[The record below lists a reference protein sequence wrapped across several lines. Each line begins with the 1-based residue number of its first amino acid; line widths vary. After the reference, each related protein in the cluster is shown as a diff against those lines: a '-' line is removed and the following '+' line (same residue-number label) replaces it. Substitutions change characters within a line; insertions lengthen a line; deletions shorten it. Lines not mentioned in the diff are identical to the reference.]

1 MTQNDLKSSEEIGA
15 VLGLDSKSSGRRRL
29 WWLIGTG
36 VVLLLVVTAYFLLR
50 PSEGTALSFE
60 TAEVQRGDLT
70 VTVTATGT
78 VQPVNQVDVG
88 SELSGTIDEVLVDF
102 NDQVKRG
109 QLLARLDT
117 ERLQAQ
123 VIEAR
128 ASLESAKA
136 KVEEAKATV
145 LETRVR
151 FERCQKLAARQ
162 LCTGEELDTT
172 RAGHMRARAAEASAK
187 AQVAVAQAALE
198 ADETNLDKA
207 EIRSRVVYPGRGF
220 DPHGTARGRG

>member
-102 NDQVKRG
+102 K
-109 QLLARLDT
+109 
-117 ERLQAQ
+117 
-123 VIEAR
+123 
-128 ASLESAKA
+128 
-136 KVEEAKATV
+136 
-145 LETRVR
+145 
-151 FERCQKLAARQ
+151 
-162 LCTGEELDTT
+162 
-172 RAGHMRARAAEASAK
+172 
-187 AQVAVAQAALE
+187 
-198 ADETNLDKA
+198 
-207 EIRSRVVYPGRGF
+207 
-220 DPHGTARGRG
+220 